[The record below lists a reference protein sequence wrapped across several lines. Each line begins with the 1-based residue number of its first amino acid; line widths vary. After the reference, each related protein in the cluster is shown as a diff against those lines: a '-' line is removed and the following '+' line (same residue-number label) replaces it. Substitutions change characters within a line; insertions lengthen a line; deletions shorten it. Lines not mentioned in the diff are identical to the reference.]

1 MTMDNDKKILD
12 ELFQYGSRI
21 LSELKSAAVKK
32 DDDFKEL
39 TRRHEKLKQSLKNL
53 LAEHDG

>member
-1 MTMDNDKKILD
+1 MDNDKKILD
-12 ELFQYGSRI
+12 ELFQYGNRI

-32 DDDFKEL
+32 DDDLKEL
-39 TRRHEKLKQSLKNL
+39 TRRHENLKQSLKNL

>member
-1 MTMDNDKKILD
+1 MDNDKKILD
-12 ELFQYGSRI
+12 ELFQYGNRI

-32 DDDFKEL
+32 NDDLQEL
-39 TRRHEKLKQSLKNL
+39 TRRHENLKQGLKNL